1 MSILKRAAA
10 GLFGLSLLLPSVPG
24 SAQPLGQQSY
34 TYNEYGDSAP
44 GPDPYVITGWLDGQA
59 LGCGAFN
66 GLSDICFDAE
76 GNMYLADAE
85 NNRIVVLDAS
95 FRFVSELTGAV
106 KEGALSPFSQPRG
119 VFAAAD
125 GTLYIADTMNA
136 RVVHMDKAGNLLAE
150 FGAPQSELIA
160 KDFNYRP
167 LRLCADE
174 SGRIYVVAASVNDG
188 ILLINPNGDFEGFL
202 AAARVNPDPIRLLW
216 KRIATRE
223 QRSRMEDFVP
233 VEYNSIE
240 LDAEGFLY
248 ATTAAVD
255 ESLVI
260 AEVGAGAGSE
270 EGAIVRR
277 LNMLGQD
284 ILRRKGYFPQVGDVE
299 DLGLKEPAFH
309 GVSQIM
315 DVAAGENGV
324 YYLLDNNRKRVF
336 AYDQDGYMLY
346 AFSGPGQGQG
356 GFHTPAALAV
366 RGELMAVADRGSNM
380 VTVFQQTAY
389 GRRIGEA
396 IAAYNAGDYGASQAA
411 WEQVRS
417 MNANMDMAYAG
428 MGKAAYR
435 SGDYQKAMGYFSTA
449 NLKEWYDKAFEEY
462 RKGVLKVWFGPAA
475 ILLIAAVLGRKL
487 LRLLPKK
494 RKERRAAQ

>member
-1 MSILKRAAA
+1 MSILRRAAA

-24 SAQPLGQQSY
+24 FAQALGQQSY

-44 GPDPYVITGWLDGQA
+44 GPDPYEITSWLDGQG
-59 LGCGAFN
+59 LGCGPFN
-66 GLSDICFDAE
+66 GLSDICFGPD

-85 NNRIVVLDAS
+85 NNRIVVLSGS
-95 FRFVSELTGAV
+95 FRFVSEIKGVLKDGD
-106 KEGALSPFSQPRG
+106 LSPFSQPRG
-119 VFAAAD
+119 MFAAAD
-125 GTLYIADTMNA
+125 GTLYVADTMNA
-136 RVVHMDKAGNLLAE
+136 RVVHMDSVGNLLKE
-150 FGAPQSELIA
+150 FGVPQSELIA

-167 LRLCADE
+167 LRLCVDE

-233 VEYNSIE
+233 VEYNSVE

-260 AEVGAGAGSE
+260 AEVNAGQGSE
-270 EGAIVRR
+270 EGAVVRR

-299 DLGLKEPAFH
+299 DLSLKEPFFH
-309 GVSQIM
+309 GVSQIL
-315 DVAAGENGV
+315 DVAAGENGT

-356 GFHTPAALAV
+356 GFHTPAALAAQGDLLV
-366 RGELMAVADRGSNM
+366 VADRGSNM
-380 VTVFQQTAY
+380 VTVFRRTAY
-389 GRRIGEA
+389 GQKINEA
-396 IAAYNAGDYGASQAA
+396 IAAYNAGDYADSQTA
-411 WEQVRS
+411 WEQVMA
-417 MNANMDMAYAG
+417 MNSNMDMAYAG

-462 RKGVLKVWFGPAA
+462 RKTVMKVWFGPAVLILIGGFA
-475 ILLIAAVLGRKL
+475 IQKTAKVLL
-487 LRLLPKK
+487 KK
-494 RKERRAAQ
+494 RRTAP